1 MTNKGKGAARNIY
14 VDIEDNSTTKELN
27 FDKKLNIDNIPAN
40 EKQVVNIPIKGT
52 LDLTSGKANI
62 KVSFNEAYGFQPDP
76 FEIYIETK
84 ELIKPNMKVVD
95 YVFLS
100 EDGKIRR
107 GLPVQ
112 LKVLVQNI
120 GKGTAEDVSVN
131 FQYPSANVFPNSQKE
146 FILGIFQPGETKE
159 VVFEFIANKLYSE
172 TFIPIN
178 TEIVEKYGLFSENKK
193 VFATI
198 DEKFS
203 TNTSI
208 NIVSVGN
215 PIEDKINIPIAS
227 LTPEVDINIPITDKI
242 NENRYALII
251 GNKDYTKYQTNLNSE
266 SNVDF
271 ADRDAEIFAEYCEKT
286 LGMPKENIFLL
297 KDAIS
302 SQMNREIEKLSRLAF
317 YSNGK
322 AELIF
327 YYAGHGFPDEKTK
340 ESYIMPVDISGSD
353 VTSGIKLSYLYK
365 KLTENPVKS
374 ATVFLDACFSGGGR
388 NQGLLAARGVR
399 IQPKENLVQGNLV
412 VFSASTGEQSSLP
425 YKEKQHGMF
434 TYFLLKKLQESK
446 GNVTYDE
453 LSNYIKTEV
462 QLNSVKIN
470 SKDQNPQTL
479 TSPSLSDEWKMWN
492 LK

>member
-1 MTNKGKGAARNIY
+1 
-14 VDIEDNSTTKELN
+14 
-27 FDKKLNIDNIPAN
+27 
-40 EKQVVNIPIKGT
+40 
-52 LDLTSGKANI
+52 
-62 KVSFNEAYGFQPDP
+62 
-76 FEIYIETK
+76 
-84 ELIKPNMKVVD
+84 
-95 YVFLS
+95 
-100 EDGKIRR
+100 
-107 GLPVQ
+107 
-112 LKVLVQNI
+112 
-120 GKGTAEDVSVN
+120 
-131 FQYPSANVFPNSQKE
+131 
-146 FILGIFQPGETKE
+146 
-159 VVFEFIANKLYSE
+159 
-172 TFIPIN
+172 
-178 TEIVEKYGLFSENKK
+178 
-193 VFATI
+193 
-198 DEKFS
+198 
-203 TNTSI
+203 
-208 NIVSVGN
+208 
-215 PIEDKINIPIAS
+215 
-227 LTPEVDINIPITDKI
+227 
-242 NENRYALII
+242 
-251 GNKDYTKYQTNLNSE
+251 
-266 SNVDF
+266 
-271 ADRDAEIFAEYCEKT
+271 
-286 LGMPKENIFLL
+286 
-297 KDAIS
+297 
-302 SQMNREIEKLSRLAF
+302 MNREIEKLSRLAF

-374 ATVFLDACFSGGGR
+374 ATVFLVACFSGGGR